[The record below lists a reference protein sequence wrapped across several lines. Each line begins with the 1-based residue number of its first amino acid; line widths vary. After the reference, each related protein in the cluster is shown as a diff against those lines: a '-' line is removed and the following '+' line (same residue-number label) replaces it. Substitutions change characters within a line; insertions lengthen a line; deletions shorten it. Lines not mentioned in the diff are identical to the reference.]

1 MVLSYIKCH
10 VQTRFT
16 ILIVVYNMAGLRAY
30 LILLIIINVFPYLT
44 SEQNCNG
51 NGTSVGAAG
60 NIVSRSKQI
69 QSIADYILRQLGFT
83 QPPNASS
90 AGISQDKVTD
100 YQMQKRRE
108 ANYHNC
114 DTENSNAISV
124 NTIKGKAMHLQSA
137 SESGSGSDSKRGM

>member
-1 MVLSYIKCH
+1 MFKH
-10 VQTRFT
+10 VHHS
-16 ILIVVYNMAGLRAY
+16 IVVNMAGLRAY

-44 SEQNCNG
+44 SEQNCNE
-51 NGTSVGAAG
+51 TSVGAAG
-60 NIVSRSKQI
+60 NIISRSKQI

-90 AGISQDKVTD
+90 TGISQDKVTD

-108 ANYHNC
+108 ANYQHKC

-124 NTIKGKAMHLQSA
+124 STIKGKPLHLQSA
-137 SESGSGSDSKRGM
+137 SESGSGSDSKRGT